1 MKKLFG
7 YFKLL
12 KLTFVNFIDDN
23 VFKLSASLSYYT
35 VFSMGPI
42 LLIMISLA
50 GFFLDTRTV
59 QIRLYRQIEGLL
71 GADSASQ
78 VQEIIENIQAS
89 DQGTI
94 GTIVGVVL
102 LLFGA
107 TGVFTEMQDSINYIW
122 SVKAKPKKGWLKLIM
137 NRLLSFSLVVGLGF
151 VLLVSLLI
159 STLLELVGD
168 QLTYYLRDYTV
179 YLAYAVNL
187 VIVISVISLL
197 FAIIFKVLPDAHI
210 NWRDAFIGAGFTSF
224 LFLLGKFGIGLYLGN
239 SDVGETYG
247 AAASIVIILL
257 WVYYSAVILYFGA
270 EFTKTYAMEKGGGI
284 TPNDTAVFIVK
295 QETKEIP
302 HSNVDTPKRGASE
315 PNVDYSKKETKKGG
329 EEPHP

>member
-1 MKKLFG
+1 MKKFLI
-7 YFKLL
+7 YFRIL
-12 KLTFVNFIDDN
+12 KKTVVNFIDDN

-50 GFFLDTRTV
+50 GLFLGTEDV
-59 QIRLYRQIEGLL
+59 QNRLYRQIQGLV
-71 GADSASQ
+71 GADSAKQ
-78 VQEIIENIQAS
+78 VQQIIDNIQAS

-94 GTIVGVVL
+94 GTLIGVVL

-137 NRLLSFSLVVGLGF
+137 NRLLSFSLVIGLGF
-151 VLLVSLLI
+151 VLLVSLII
-159 STLLELVGD
+159 STLLDLISD

-179 YLAYAVNL
+179 YLAYAINL
-187 VIVISVISLL
+187 VIVISVISCL

-210 NWRDAFIGAGFTSF
+210 NWKDAFIGAGFTSF
-224 LFLLGKFGIGLYLGN
+224 LFLLGKLGIGLYLGN

-270 EFTKTYAMEKGGGI
+270 EFTKTYAMERGGGI
-284 TPNDTAVFIVK
+284 TPNDTAVFIIK

-302 HSNVDTPKRGASE
+302 HSNVDTPKKGVAE
-315 PNVDYSKKETKKGG
+315 PAIDYSKNKKDG
-329 EEPHP
+329 